1 MFRKAAHGKNKS
13 PAAFA
18 ARRLQAFSPA
28 ICMGRARFRHP
39 ARESVL
45 LQLFRHGLHRSVQR
59 VTHPLHGLAYSGFP
73 ALGTGTDD
81 HLCGD
86 THHNSGGHAPE
97 KRTLTHLQFTPLST
111 RIVSPICPEKTV
123 RAVAKFRRVAYNIHK
138 KIGQIRKGAFYVC

>member
-18 ARRLQAFSPA
+18 ARRLQAFSPT
-28 ICMGRARFRHP
+28 ICMGRARFRYP
-39 ARESVL
+39 ARKSVL

-81 HLCGD
+81 QLCGD
-86 THHNSGGHAPE
+86 AHQNAGGHAPQ
-97 KRTLTHLQFTPLST
+97 KRTFTHLHFTPLST
-111 RIVSPICPEKTV
+111 ALVYPAFGEKT
-123 RAVAKFRRVAYNIHK
+123 RGTVAKFRL
-138 KIGQIRKGAFYVC
+138 